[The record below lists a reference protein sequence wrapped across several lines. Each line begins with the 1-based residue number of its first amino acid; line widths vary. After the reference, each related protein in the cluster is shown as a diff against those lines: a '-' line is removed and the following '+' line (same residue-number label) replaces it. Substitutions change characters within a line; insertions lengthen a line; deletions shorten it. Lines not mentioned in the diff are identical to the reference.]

1 MDDRA
6 SILGFLR
13 RGRWFGGLEPELQAL
28 IVERASIVR
37 FGPGERLAE
46 EGLPAVGLY
55 AVLEGHVRVVRRIAD
70 GREVPVHVAGPGF
83 WTGEYATLSGQPVIG
98 SIVADTRLRALLL
111 PAAEFERLVDED
123 PRRFRALMELI
134 LDRYPGVYQAV
145 AELQVLPSEELV
157 AMRLGGLARMW
168 RDDLSLSGPVDIRV
182 SQAELAAMLGLSRQR
197 LSTLLQRLQAKG
209 QIEIRFRN
217 IRVLA

>member
-6 SILGFLR
+6 SILEFLR
-13 RGRWFGGLEPELQAL
+13 RGRWFGGLEPSLQSL

-46 EGLPAVGLY
+46 EGLTAVGLY
-55 AVLEGHVRVVRRIAD
+55 AVLEGHVRVVRRIAE
-70 GREVPVHVAGPGF
+70 GVEVPVHVAGPGF

-98 SIVADTRLRALLL
+98 SIVADTRVRALLL
-111 PAAEFERLVDED
+111 AASEFERLVDED
-123 PRRFRALMELI
+123 PHRFRQFMQLM
-134 LDRYPGVYQAV
+134 LDRYPGVYQTV
-145 AELQVLPSEELV
+145 AELQGLPSEELV
-157 AMRLGGLARMW
+157 GKRLAGLARMW
-168 RDDLSLSGPVDIRV
+168 REDLSATGPVDIRV

-197 LSTLLQRLQAKG
+197 LSTLLHRLQTRG
-209 QIEIRFRN
+209 QITVGFRS